1 MPTLFKQRIVML
13 PTLWGFIIIVL
24 IVGSI
29 ITLSFSRLAFFLAP
43 NKPVHGQY
51 LVVEGWIGEHALLE
65 AIDTFKQGQYQ
76 LLITSGG
83 PDNRNINPQYD
94 SHAAKAAAFIL
105 SQGFDA
111 NKLSTAPAPASAQNR
126 TFLSA
131 VKVRSWFRDNNIN
144 PESFDVFSSGVHA
157 RRTHQLYQIAFSDET
172 QIGIIPAKTDRY
184 QLKTWWQS
192 SDGIKSV
199 LTELIGVA
207 YIYCCFDPGEVGSH
221 QELWGIY

>member
-1 MPTLFKQRIVML
+1 ML
-13 PTLWGFIIIVL
+13 PTLWGLIIIGL
-24 IVGSI
+24 ILGSL
-29 ITLSFSRLAFFLAP
+29 ITFSFNRLALFLAP

-76 LLITSGG
+76 LLITTGG
-83 PDNRNINPQYD
+83 PDSLDINPQYD
-94 SHAAKAAAFIL
+94 NHADKAAAFIL

-111 NKLSTAPAPASAQNR
+111 NKLSVAPAPTSAQNR

-131 VKVRSWFRDNNIN
+131 VKVRNWFRDNDIT
-144 PESFDVFSSGVHA
+144 PESFDIFSSGVHA
-157 RRTHQLYQIAFSDET
+157 RRTHQLYQMAFYDNT
-172 QIGIIPAKTDRY
+172 KIGIIPAKTDRY

-207 YIYCCFDPGEVGSH
+207 YINCCFDPGELGSH
-221 QELWGIY
+221 QELWGLY